1 MPHEAGHEEEQTT
14 TQVIPPVQLPPGVV
28 PTPQA
33 GTSQDVLN
41 LAKQQAVDPRLPQG
55 TAVTPI
61 AQNVQT
67 GETLATPG
75 VSTTAPTAMVPT
87 ATATQATATAPATAV
102 QVADPAQQAAAQYT
116 ATTVGTAPQMTAAQ
130 GALTQP
136 AVAAQGQIT
145 SDATVQGQLAT
156 LQQQVTDSINQGK
169 ELPAWARGAQKLV
182 EANLAKRGLGASS
195 MYAEAL
201 AEGVLKSATPIAAAD
216 ANTYKQMVFQNLN
229 NRQQASILNAQSY
242 LKMDMANLSNQQ
254 QANLVNL
261 QARQSQLFSD
271 QKAANAAAQFNATS
285 QNQVD
290 QFYSNLATSV
300 KTANAQ
306 RTDAMNQFAVSES
319 NRLEAQNANNA
330 TAVSQANAQTEA
342 SINQFNSQLADQRE
356 KFNVQN
362 QQVIDQSN
370 ANWRRQL
377 NTANTAAAN
386 AANQTNAQNLLGISN
401 FALSSLW
408 QQWRDE
414 ASWTNE
420 AAQNNLNRAHNM
432 AVAALERQTAF
443 DMADQESRDSLF
455 QLLGR
460 FTSGLFR
467 GEDD

>member
-55 TAVTPI
+55 TAISPV

-67 GETLATPG
+67 NELLTTPG
-75 VSTTAPTAMVPT
+75 VSTTAPTATVPM
-87 ATATQATATAPATAV
+87 ATVTQATPTVAQPSV

-130 GALTQP
+130 ATLTQP
-136 AVAAQGQIT
+136 MVAQQGQVT
-145 SDATVQGQLAT
+145 SDATVAGQLEG
-156 LQQQVTDSINQGK
+156 LQQQVTDAVTQGK

-182 EANLAKRGLGASS
+182 EANMAKRGLGASS

-201 AEGVLKSATPIAAAD
+201 AEGVLKSAVPIAAAD
-216 ANTYKQMVFQNLN
+216 ANTYKQMIFQNLN

-242 LKMDMANLSNQQ
+242 LKLDLANLSSEQ
-254 QANLVNL
+254 QANIQNL
-261 QARQSQLFSD
+261 QARQATLFSD
-271 QKAANAAAQFNATS
+271 QKASNAASQFNATS
-285 QNQVD
+285 SNQVD
-290 QFYSNLATSV
+290 QFFANLSTSV
-300 KTANAQ
+300 QTANAQ
-306 RTDAMNQFAVSES
+306 RADALNQFVTSEGNKIS
-319 NRLEAQNANNA
+319 AQNANNA

-342 SINQFNSQLADQRE
+342 SINQFNAQLEDQRE

-370 ANWRRQL
+370 ANWRRQI
-377 NTANTAAAN
+377 NTANTATAN
-386 AANQTNAQNLLGISN
+386 AANQTNAQNLLGLSN
-401 FALSSLW
+401 FAMSSLW

-420 AAQNNLNRAHNM
+420 AAQNSLNRAHNM
-432 AVAALERQTAF
+432 AVAALERQTSF
-443 DMADQESRDSLF
+443 DLADQEARDSLF
-455 QLLGR
+455 TLLGR
-460 FTSGLFR
+460 FAAGMFS
-467 GEDD
+467 